1 MCASLSN
8 KILILGCIFLATGF
22 TSALIGIMTSVWAV
36 KEDSDDHGF
45 SKFVSYGLWRFR
57 RCGGFRFNEEC
68 TKGRLVRA
76 EIEQFGA
83 EGLFLCDPTGHV
95 IWIFIFL
102 YSTTFKWY
110 QCMDHNALLEIFVY
124 TISVSHTSKFALLFR
139 PWLHRRSEIRLILKD
154 AMITANAVMR
164 FDI

>member
-8 KILILGCIFLATGF
+8 KILIVGCIFLATGF

-68 TKGRLVRA
+68 TKGRLFRA
-76 EIEQFGA
+76 EIEQFGP

-95 IWIFIFL
+95 IWLFILL
-102 YSTTFKWY
+102 YSTTFNRHVVIFIVENH
-110 QCMDHNALLEIFVY
+110 CMDHNALLEIFVY
-124 TISVSHTSKFALLFR
+124 TISVSHISKFAR
-139 PWLHRRSEIRLILKD
+139 VR
-154 AMITANAVMR
+154 N
-164 FDI
+164 